1 MQLKV
6 ARLKVIIALIIIITI
21 IIIISIII
29 ITFLR
34 CENCMQLCRLR
45 KDWLE
50 VLPGLLP
57 PSSKL
62 PRLSTMSMKVEM
74 GTDAKLMIHMKSW
87 LTKGNNGP
95 PVALTVV
102 KGRW

>member
-6 ARLKVIIALIIIITI
+6 ARLKVIIALIPNFITI
-21 IIIISIII
+21 IIIILCIMMV
-29 ITFLR
+29 TFLR
-34 CENCMQLCRLR
+34 WENCMQLCRLR

-62 PRLSTMSMKVEM
+62 PLLRRL
-74 GTDAKLMIHMKSW
+74 
-87 LTKGNNGP
+87 
-95 PVALTVV
+95 
-102 KGRW
+102 RW